1 VDSSIW
7 IDYFRTGRSSSHMDM
22 WIDENLIVT
31 NDLILAELIPF
42 LKMKK
47 QHQLIELLEEIS
59 RNPLT
64 INWQEI
70 IHFQTQCLA
79 SGANGMGIPD
89 LIIAQ
94 NALQNDCVIYSLDKS
109 FVQLQRMIEIT
120 LFPENSNLHI
130 A

>member
-1 VDSSIW
+1 MQVLVDSSIW
-7 IDYFRTGRSSSHMDM
+7 IDYFGTGRSSSHMDM
-22 WIDENLIVT
+22 LIDENLIVT

-47 QHQLIELLEEIS
+47 QHQLIELLEEIN
-59 RNPLT
+59 RNLLT

-94 NALQNDCVIYSLDKS
+94 NALQNDCVIYSLDKH
-109 FVQLQRMIEIT
+109 FVQLQRMIKIT
-120 LFPENSNLHI
+120 LFS
-130 A
+130 

>member
-1 VDSSIW
+1 MQVLVDSSIW
-7 IDYFRTGRSSSHMDM
+7 IDYFRTGRSSSHMDIL
-22 WIDENLIVT
+22 IDENLIVT

-47 QHQLIELLEEIS
+47 QHQLIGLLEEIS

-94 NALQNDCVIYSLDKS
+94 NALQNGCVIYSLDKH

-120 LFPENSNLHI
+120 LFS
-130 A
+130 

>member
-1 VDSSIW
+1 MQVLVDSSIW
-7 IDYFRTGRSSSHMDM
+7 IDYFRTGRSSSHLDM
-22 WIDENLIVT
+22 LIDENLIVT

-47 QHQLIELLEEIS
+47 QHQLIELLEEIN
-59 RNPLT
+59 RNLLT

-94 NALQNDCVIYSLDKS
+94 NALQNDCVIYSLDKH
-109 FVQLQRMIEIT
+109 FVQLQRMIKIT
-120 LFPENSNLHI
+120 LFS
-130 A
+130 

>member
-1 VDSSIW
+1 MQVLVDSSIW
-7 IDYFRTGRSSSHMDM
+7 IDYFRTGRSSSHLDM
-22 WIDENLIVT
+22 LIDEDLIVT

-47 QHQLIELLEEIS
+47 QQQLIGLLEEIN
-59 RNPLT
+59 RNLLT

-94 NALQNDCVIYSLDKS
+94 NALQNDCVIYSLDKH
-109 FVQLQRMIEIT
+109 FVQLQRMIKIT
-120 LFPENSNLHI
+120 LFS
-130 A
+130 

>member
-1 VDSSIW
+1 LIQVLVDSSIW
-7 IDYFRTGRSSSHMDM
+7 IDYFRTGESSSHLDM
-22 WIDENLIVT
+22 LIDENLIVT
-31 NDLILAELIPF
+31 NDLILAELVPF

-70 IHFQTQCLA
+70 IHFQTQCLV

-94 NALQNDCVIYSLDKS
+94 NALQNDYAIYSLDKH
-109 FVQLQRMIEIT
+109 FHQLQRIIQIA
-120 LFPENSNLHI
+120 LFP
-130 A
+130 

>member
-1 VDSSIW
+1 MQVLVDSSIW
-7 IDYFRTGRSSSHMDM
+7 IDYFRTGRSSPHLDM
-22 WIDENLIVT
+22 LIDENLIVT
-31 NDLILAELIPF
+31 NDLILAELVPF

-79 SGANGMGIPD
+79 SGTNGMGIPD

-94 NALQNDCVIYSLDKS
+94 NALQNDCVIYSLDKH
-109 FVQLQRMIEIT
+109 FVQLQRVIEIT
-120 LFPENSNLHI
+120 LFS
-130 A
+130 

>member
-1 VDSSIW
+1 MQVLVDSSIW

-22 WIDENLIVT
+22 LIDENLIVT

-42 LKMKK
+42 LKIKK
-47 QHQLIELLEEIS
+47 QHRLIELLEEIS

-94 NALQNDCVIYSLDKS
+94 NALQNDCAIYSLDKH
-109 FVQLQRMIEIT
+109 FAQLLRID
-120 LFPENSNLHI
+120 
-130 A
+130 

>member
-1 VDSSIW
+1 MRRQVQPH
-7 IDYFRTGRSSSHMDM
+7 F
-22 WIDENLIVT
+22 
-31 NDLILAELIPF
+31 IL
-42 LKMKK
+42 K
-47 QHQLIELLEEIS
+47 HQLIELLEEIS

-94 NALQNDCVIYSLDKS
+94 NALQNDYAIYSLDKH
-109 FVQLQRMIEIT
+109 FVQLQRMIKIT
-120 LFPENSNLHI
+120 LFP
-130 A
+130 